1 MDTGLKLREWTHTLQ
16 FRLVIGFAASLAVCL
31 FAVSVW
37 ATVNTR
43 AAIDRYGER
52 VDRFQHER
60 ARALLQDVY
69 DFNQDFAQLQDP
81 VHQIALLFSQRVAV
95 VDDKGF
101 VVADSHTFP
110 FDPEGKLEKESD
122 RFKKTSS
129 LKTVPLRL
137 GKDLSGKVIFT
148 ESLTDNRPAF
158 RVWLDVAPPPRF
170 RSFFGGERRL
180 FGTAEP
186 SDPISFDS
194 ASEVEIVVHEVDDVE
209 ESAAFFDEV
218 VSELSIEPPLSAL
231 QDEFQKSL
239 MISGIHWWHRGDSH
253 HRVLYAARVC
263 AHARVDG
270 NGGAARQRRT

>member
-1 MDTGLKLREWTHTLQ
+1 MKLREWTHTLQ

-43 AAIDRYGER
+43 AAIDRYGDR
-52 VDRFQHER
+52 VDRFQQER

-69 DFNQDFAQLQDP
+69 DFNQDLTQLQDP

-101 VVADSHTFP
+101 VVADSHNFP
-110 FDPEGKLEKESD
+110 FDPEGKLEKETE
-122 RFKKTSS
+122 RFRKNSG
-129 LKTVPLRL
+129 LKTVPLHL

-148 ESLTDNRPAF
+148 ESETDNRPAF
-158 RVWLDVAPPPRF
+158 RVWLDIAPPPRF
-170 RSFFGGERRL
+170 RSFIGSERRL

-186 SDPISFDS
+186 SGPTTINST
-194 ASEVEIVVHEVDDVE
+194 SEVEIFVHEVDEVQD
-209 ESAAFFDEV
+209 SAAFFDEV

-239 MISGIHWWHRGDSH
+239 MVSGVYWRHCGHTH
-253 HRVLYAARVC
+253 HRVFHPARI
-263 AHARVDG
+263 
-270 NGGAARQRRT
+270 RTDA